1 MHVIIVECGAIYLF
15 SLFHCLEGSML
26 CREVDAHDS
35 GSSNDVS
42 LHASFSLVGGVRV
55 PTLNCLK
62 LDQWKHRC

>member
-1 MHVIIVECGAIYLF
+1 MHVIIMECGAIYLF

-42 LHASFSLVGGVRV
+42 LSLAVM
-55 PTLNCLK
+55 
-62 LDQWKHRC
+62 